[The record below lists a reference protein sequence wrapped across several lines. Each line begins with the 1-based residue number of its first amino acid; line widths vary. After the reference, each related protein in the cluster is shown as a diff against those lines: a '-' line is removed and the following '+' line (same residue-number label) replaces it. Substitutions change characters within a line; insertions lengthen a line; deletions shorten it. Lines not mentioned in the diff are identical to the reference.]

1 MGQIDQYPPFMIP
14 PAYYTTPYNPGYLS
28 ELTGIMAGDLAVG
41 PGPGVPAQQEEEN
54 SDLEV
59 VDVISAKPAKKP
71 RDPEVVELSDSES
84 EAESEEQQETETVQ
98 PPVDHGYTSGILA
111 PSYMRMSL
119 ISSFDPHRSQGSLKK
134 STKKAPP
141 PPAESSDEDDLIV
154 VKTEHN
160 TIDPITKRQI
170 VEPVKNKKCN
180 HIYEKSTI
188 YSMIDL
194 ARENSKPVKCP
205 YMGCNCRDFKKTD
218 LIKDKEV
225 LGHIHVLKEEQIK
238 ADKERKERE
247 RKAVEKRK
255 KNKGGG
261 YASDVSIT
269 IDGDDDSP
277 DLAEF
282 ELPGIEA
289 PNLSESSS
297 DETNVAKTSSKNTN
311 LNVSQSSDSFVESSS
326 SKKTVSE
333 TEAEK
338 PKKSLP
344 SELSS
349 QRAKKKK
356 KKTQERLSVSSQ
368 SESSDSSDS
377 DLPPLSRLGR
387 VRKQP
392 RRLNDSYNGSDLDG
406 SENDLRK
413 KGSKKKGKSPKK
425 VKIVS
430 KKVTETWS
438 YEKAGAALKKGK
450 KRRKKRSDYE
460 DENSQEEESE
470 DEVEAA
476 ASKGKSSKGKPPK
489 NSSFSRN
496 RPKRAKK
503 VSYQEFD
510 EEF

>member
-1 MGQIDQYPPFMIP
+1 
-14 PAYYTTPYNPGYLS
+14 
-28 ELTGIMAGDLAVG
+28 
-41 PGPGVPAQQEEEN
+41 
-54 SDLEV
+54 
-59 VDVISAKPAKKP
+59 
-71 RDPEVVELSDSES
+71 
-84 EAESEEQQETETVQ
+84 
-98 PPVDHGYTSGILA
+98 
-111 PSYMRMSL
+111 
-119 ISSFDPHRSQGSLKK
+119 
-134 STKKAPP
+134 
-141 PPAESSDEDDLIV
+141 
-154 VKTEHN
+154 
-160 TIDPITKRQI
+160 
-170 VEPVKNKKCN
+170 
-180 HIYEKSTI
+180 
-188 YSMIDL
+188 
-194 ARENSKPVKCP
+194 
-205 YMGCNCRDFKKTD
+205 MGCNCRDFKKTD

-238 ADKERKERE
+238 ADKERRE
-247 RKAVEKRK
+247 KDRKAVEKRK

-269 IDGDDDSP
+269 IDGDEDSP

-297 DETNVAKTSSKNTN
+297 DETNVAKTSKNNT
-311 LNVSQSSDSFVESSS
+311 LSFSQSSDSFAESSS
-326 SKKTVSE
+326 SKKT
-333 TEAEK
+333 EADIEK

-344 SELSS
+344 TEVSP

-356 KKTQERLSVSSQ
+356 KKTQERLSVSSH

-377 DLPPLSRLGR
+377 DLPLSRLGR

-392 RRLNDSYNGSDLDG
+392 RRLNDSYAGSDLDG
-406 SENDLRK
+406 SDSDTRK

-430 KKVTETWS
+430 KKVTETWC

-450 KRRKKRSDYE
+450 KRRKKRADYDE
-460 DENSQEEESE
+460 ENSQEEDSE
-470 DEVEAA
+470 EEVEATA
-476 ASKGKSSKGKPPK
+476 NKGKSSKGKPPK